1 MKKSEKYIYIIL
13 AVILVG
19 ILFAG
24 TTYILIKSKDNK
36 TEIKENNNKPNNNEE
51 PTKKD
56 GVKLLKTYNL
66 NDKIIEEFEIT
77 LNGKTKIM
85 NVNFIIPDKEVEDPT
100 IEGTFNDIYF
110 YGKAFSKE
118 EVKENFN
125 ISFIKNIFNENNFE
139 FIKGTDNKSYL
150 LVIGTSYWNEKELYV
165 LNDDFVDIS
174 KNIRDTADAE
184 VSGYTGFNITY
195 FNNHVNK
202 IEDNSRWYKNTFKI
216 KIEDFMEEVK
226 GNIHI
231 KVEDN
236 KIYFLN
242 PIFEYVNA
250 SNLGYLEERVY
261 TINNNKLSYKVINKY
276 QITEISN
283 QIS

>member
-85 NVNFIIPDKEVEDPT
+85 NVNFIIPDKEVEDST

-195 FNNHVNK
+195 FNNHVNN
-202 IEDNSRWYKNTFKI
+202 IEDNNRWYKNTFKI

-231 KVEDN
+231 KIEDN